1 MSNVQT
7 QIPITAFSDFDC
19 NNKIAFDEGSY
30 FERCNGRE
38 FTQVFQIKTYKG
50 FQSNNE
56 LVIAQIPVFQC
67 VGCGA
72 IHKLNDK

>member
-19 NNKIAFDEGSY
+19 DNKIPFDDGAY
-30 FERCNGRE
+30 YERCNGRE

-50 FQSNNE
+50 FQSNNQ
-56 LVIAQIPVFQC
+56 LVIAQIQVFQC
-67 VGCGA
+67 VSCGA
-72 IHKLNDK
+72 IHNLNEK